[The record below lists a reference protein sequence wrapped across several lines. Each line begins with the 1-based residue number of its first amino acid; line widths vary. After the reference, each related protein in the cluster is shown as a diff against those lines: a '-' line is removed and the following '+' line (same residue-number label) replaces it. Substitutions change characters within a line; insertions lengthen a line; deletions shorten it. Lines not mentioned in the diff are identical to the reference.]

1 MGHTVQSRERGI
13 RRGIMTTAVLN
24 STPAERASA
33 KTLPT
38 EPSLSSPQPL
48 VVDEPAAKNREPP
61 KKKAKAKL
69 VFAGIALSLAAVGTG
84 FWLTGRGKE
93 STDDA
98 FVEGHVATV
107 AARVQGQVIK
117 VDVKDNQLVQVGD
130 VLVEIDDRDAKVRL
144 ITAEADLLSAK
155 ASLSAAETQLALTER
170 NADANLRQARGGVV
184 SASAMAGSSKA
195 SIDQAKADVDAAES
209 RRQLAQLDLER
220 SQKLRA
226 DGAVAQADLDAR
238 KAAFDQA
245 VAAVAQARAR
255 EVNAVVGI
263 TNAAGSIETA
273 QGRLVAAQAGPEQID
288 ASRAAVAVA
297 KARVAQ
303 AEAAVEQARLN
314 VSYTQVKA
322 QVRGVVSRRSVE
334 VGQTVDPA
342 RPLMAI
348 SALDDVWV
356 VANFKE
362 DQIAD
367 IKDGQHVRLKIDAYP
382 GRVFNAH
389 VDSVQAGSGAR
400 FSLLPP
406 DNASGNFTKVVQRIP
421 VLIRIDDKPQ
431 DVTLRPGMSTYVTV
445 ETGKK

>member
-1 MGHTVQSRERGI
+1 
-13 RRGIMTTAVLN
+13 MTTAVMN
-24 STPAERASA
+24 RTPADGASA
-33 KTLPT
+33 KAPT
-38 EPSLSSPQPL
+38 SEPGASQEAPSTAASSIEAP
-48 VVDEPAAKNREPP
+48 VA
-61 KKKAKAKL
+61 KKKKPKAKL
-69 VFAGIALSLAAVGTG
+69 VFAGIALTLAAVGTG
-84 FWLTGRGKE
+84 VWLTGRGKE

-107 AARVQGQVIK
+107 AARVQGQVMK
-117 VDVKDNQLVQVGD
+117 VNVKDNQLVEVGD

-144 ITAEADLLSAK
+144 VTAEADLLSAK
-155 ASLSAAETQLALTER
+155 ASLSASDTQLALTER

-195 SIDQAKADVDAAES
+195 GIDQARADVEAAES
-209 RRQLAQLDLER
+209 RRQLAQLDLDR
-220 SQKLRA
+220 SKKLRA
-226 DGAVAQADLDAR
+226 DDAVPQADLDMR
-238 KAAFDQA
+238 KAAYDQA

-255 EVNAVVGI
+255 EASAVVGT

-303 AEAAVEQARLN
+303 SEAALDQAKLN
-314 VSYTQVKA
+314 VSYTKVLA

-362 DQIAD
+362 DQIAG
-367 IKDGQHVRLKIDAYP
+367 IKDGEHVKLKIDAYP
-382 GRVFNAH
+382 GRVFEAH

-421 VLIRIDDKPQ
+421 VLIRIDDKPK
-431 DVTLRPGMSTYVTV
+431 DVTLRPGMSTSVTV
-445 ETGKK
+445 ETGK

>member
-1 MGHTVQSRERGI
+1 
-13 RRGIMTTAVLN
+13 MTTAVMN
-24 STPAERASA
+24 RTPADGASA
-33 KTLPT
+33 KALTS
-38 EPSLSSPQPL
+38 EPAPPPSHEAPAHEAQGI
-48 VVDEPAAKNREPP
+48 EGPAAK
-61 KKKAKAKL
+61 KKRPKAKL
-69 VFAGIALSLAAVGTG
+69 VFAGIALTLAAVGTG
-84 FWLTGRGKE
+84 VWITGRGKE

-117 VDVKDNQLVQVGD
+117 VNVKDNQLVEVGD

-144 ITAEADLLSAK
+144 VTAEADLLSAK
-155 ASLSAAETQLALTER
+155 ASLSASETQLALTEK
-170 NADANLRQARGGVV
+170 NADANLRQAKGGVV

-195 SIDQAKADVDAAES
+195 GIDQAKADVDAAES
-209 RRQLAQLDLER
+209 RRQLALLDLQR

-226 DGAVAQADLDAR
+226 DDAVPQADLDLR
-238 KAAFDQA
+238 KASYDQA

-255 EVNAVVGI
+255 EANAVVGT

-303 AEAAVEQARLN
+303 SEAALDQAKLN
-314 VSYTQVKA
+314 VSYTKVLA

-362 DQIAD
+362 DQIAG
-367 IKDGQHVRLKIDAYP
+367 IKDGEHVKVKIDAYP
-382 GRVFNAH
+382 GRVFEAH

-421 VLIRIDDKPQ
+421 VLIRIDGKPQ

-445 ETGKK
+445 ETGK

>member
-1 MGHTVQSRERGI
+1 MRTAVMMRS
-13 RRGIMTTAVLN
+13 TTAK
-24 STPAERASA
+24 TTAEGTTQAEMESD
-33 KTLPT
+33 
-38 EPSLSSPQPL
+38 PL
-48 VVDEPAAKNREPP
+48 APGAPPVSGANAAAP
-61 KKKAKAKL
+61 KKKPKAKL
-69 VFAGIALSLAAVGTG
+69 VFVGLALTLGAVGTG
-84 FWLTGRGKE
+84 VWLNGRGKE

-98 FVEGHVATV
+98 FVEGHVASV
-107 AARVQGQVIK
+107 AARIQGQVVK
-117 VDVKDNQLVQVGD
+117 VNVKDNQLVEPGM

-144 ITAEADLLSAK
+144 ATAEADLLSAK
-155 ASLSAAETQLALTER
+155 ASLSAAETQLALTEK
-170 NADANLRQARGGVV
+170 NADANLRQAKGGVV

-209 RRQLAQLDLER
+209 RRQLAELDLKR
-220 SQKLRA
+220 SEKLRA

-238 KAAFDQA
+238 KAAYDQA
-245 VAAVAQARAR
+245 VASVAQARAR
-255 EVNAVVGI
+255 EQNAVVGI

-273 QGRLVAAQAGPEQID
+273 QGRLVAAQAGPEQIQ
-288 ASRAAVAVA
+288 AARAAVAVA
-297 KARVAQ
+297 AARVAQ
-303 AEAAVEQARLN
+303 SEAALEQARLN

-367 IKDGQHVRLKIDAYP
+367 IKDGEKVKLKIDAFP
-382 GRVFNAH
+382 GRTFHAH

-421 VLIRIDDKPQ
+421 VLIRIDDRPQ

-445 ETGKK
+445 FTGH

>member
-1 MGHTVQSRERGI
+1 MNPAVMSR
-13 RRGIMTTAVLN
+13 N
-24 STPAERASA
+24 PAEHASA
-33 KTLPT
+33 KALTT
-38 EPSLSSPQPL
+38 ELAPSTTPPIMRGPAREPQP
-48 VVDEPAAKNREPP
+48 AAPDDDAEPP
-61 KKKAKAKL
+61 KKKPKAKL
-69 VFAGIALSLAAVGTG
+69 VFAGIALGLAAVGTG
-84 FWLTGRGKE
+84 VWLNGRGKE

-107 AARVQGQVIK
+107 AARIQGQVIK
-117 VDVKDNQLVQVGD
+117 VNVKDNQLVQVGD

-144 ITAEADLLSAK
+144 VTAEADLLSAK
-155 ASLSAAETQLALTER
+155 ASLSAAETQLALTEK
-170 NADANLRQARGGVV
+170 NADANLRQAKGGVV
-184 SASAMAGSSKA
+184 SAGAMAGSSKA

-220 SQKLRA
+220 TQKLRS

-255 EVNAVVGI
+255 EQNAVVGI
-263 TNAAGSIETA
+263 TNAAGSIESA
-273 QGRLVAAQAGPEQID
+273 QGRLVAAQAGPEQIE

-303 AEAAVEQARLN
+303 SEAALEQAKLN
-314 VSYTQVKA
+314 VSYTKVLA

-334 VGQTVDPA
+334 VGQSVDPA

-362 DQIAD
+362 DQISG
-367 IKDGQHVRLKIDAYP
+367 IRNGEHVKLKVDAYP
-382 GRVFNAH
+382 GRVFGAH

-421 VLIRIDDKPQ
+421 VLIRIDDMPQ

-445 ETGKK
+445 ETGK